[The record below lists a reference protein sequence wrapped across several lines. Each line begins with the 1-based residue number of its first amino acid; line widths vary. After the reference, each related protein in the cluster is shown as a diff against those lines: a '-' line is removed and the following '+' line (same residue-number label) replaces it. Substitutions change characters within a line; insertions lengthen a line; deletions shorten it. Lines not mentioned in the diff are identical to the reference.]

1 MPGAVVRLLEGAGFA
16 ALALT
21 GHLLVLGGVGPDL
34 GAPVAGAG
42 ADAPAVAPVEIGFAD
57 ADLRALVESWS
68 APPAVETPVEPAP
81 ATVQTARVSRDPAM
95 PPTPATVARQ
105 PERLALAPP
114 VPVHVAREAPRSAP
128 VLAAVPSP
136 RRRPDDLAPRTTAPA
151 QVRSAVREV
160 APRATVPA
168 QGRGREAAPSPS
180 GSEQTRLDRTYG
192 ETVRAEIA
200 RRRSY
205 PAAAQA
211 RGQTGR
217 VTLRVTVSAEG
228 ALLGSGVLISSGEA
242 LLDRASLDAVTRVG
256 RFPAAPTGL
265 RQPRFTYDVQLVYA
279 LR

>member
-34 GAPVAGAG
+34 GAPVAGSG
-42 ADAPAVAPVEIGFAD
+42 ADAPAVAPVEIGVAD

-68 APPAVETPVEPAP
+68 ARPELEIPVEQAQRP
-81 ATVQTARVSRDPAM
+81 VETARVSRDPAM
-95 PPTPATVARQ
+95 PPTPAMVARQ
-105 PERLALAPP
+105 PELPALAPP
-114 VPVHVAREAPRSAP
+114 MPVHVAREVPQRAP

-151 QVRSAVREV
+151 QVRSAVREA

-168 QGRGREAAPSPS
+168 QGRGREAAPSPN
-180 GSEQTRLDRTYG
+180 GPEQTRLDRTYG
-192 ETVRAEIA
+192 ETVRGEIA